1 MKIARESRRSK
12 KEIVIISVRVDVIT
26 IFRLVHKPGEH
37 RKAVLTNENPLIIMR
52 IMSELWR
59 YERQKQ
65 NLSDIRMRHK
75 NEAKAVKER
84 SNRTTA
90 QQRVAGR

>member
-1 MKIARESRRSK
+1 
-12 KEIVIISVRVDVIT
+12 
-26 IFRLVHKPGEH
+26 
-37 RKAVLTNENPLIIMR
+37 MR
-52 IMSELWR
+52 IMSKLWK
-59 YERQKQ
+59 YGKKQ

-84 SNRTTA
+84 SNRITA

>member
-1 MKIARESRRSK
+1 
-12 KEIVIISVRVDVIT
+12 
-26 IFRLVHKPGEH
+26 
-37 RKAVLTNENPLIIMR
+37 
-52 IMSELWR
+52 
-59 YERQKQ
+59 
-65 NLSDIRMRHK
+65 MRHK